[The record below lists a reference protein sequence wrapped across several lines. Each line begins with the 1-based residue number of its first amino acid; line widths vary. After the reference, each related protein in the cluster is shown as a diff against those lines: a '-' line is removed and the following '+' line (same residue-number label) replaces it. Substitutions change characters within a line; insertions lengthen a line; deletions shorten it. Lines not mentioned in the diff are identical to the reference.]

1 MLSPS
6 VQELIRKAQIVSFQS
21 WVGSVQPEVIQVFE
35 QANQERQYLTDEQ
48 FERLAGL
55 GEEKGEWCAIARGL
69 RDRSSEIV
77 DRSRSQVLEQ
87 FPQITQPG
95 GALYPEKRAENC
107 WRDFWHF
114 LRCVHYGVA
123 GKLPQYTS
131 AEGLHY
137 MDLLYQELEVPLE
150 AMVVGLEAMK
160 QISIEMCG
168 GNKKTELL
176 PYFDHLIDRLKGFEG
191 YQN

>member
-48 FERLAGL
+48 FDRLAGL
-55 GEEKGEWCAIARGL
+55 GEEKGEWFAIARGL

-77 DRSRSQVLEQ
+77 DRARSQVLEQ

-114 LRCVHYGVA
+114 LRCIHYGVA
-123 GKLPQYTS
+123 GKSPQYTS

-176 PYFDHLIDRLKGFEG
+176 PYFDHLIDRLKVFEG

>member
-1 MLSPS
+1 MLSAS
-6 VQELIRKAQIVSFQS
+6 VQELIRKAQIVSFES
-21 WVGSVQPEVIQVFE
+21 WIGSVQPEVIQVFE

-48 FERLAGL
+48 LNRLASL
-55 GEEKGEWCAIARGL
+55 GEEQGEWLAIAKDL
-69 RDRSSEIV
+69 RDRSSGII
-77 DRSRSQVLEQ
+77 DGARSQVLEQ
-87 FPQITQPG
+87 FPQISQPG
-95 GALYPEKRAENC
+95 GSLYPEKRAENC

-114 LRCVHYGVA
+114 LRCIHYGVA
-123 GKLPQYTS
+123 GASPQYTS

-137 MDLLYQELEVPLE
+137 MDLLYQELEVPLD

-160 QISIEMCG
+160 QIAIELCG

-191 YQN
+191 YRN